1 VRPHEWCA
9 SPMSENVHMND
20 VPVTMTE
27 NVPHCKENIQWQNML
42 SSWANKIVSV
52 LMNMR
57 VQGKT
62 FPFNSMVPD
71 LNDQCDVHQTRI

>member
-1 VRPHEWCA
+1 
-9 SPMSENVHMND
+9 
-20 VPVTMTE
+20 
-27 NVPHCKENIQWQNML
+27 ML
-42 SSWANKIVSV
+42 RSWANKIVSV

-71 LNDQCDVHQTRI
+71 LNAQCDVHQTKI